1 MTIDLNMMIDLRDL
15 QVALDVAQRAE
26 MGWFDIEFTMY
37 GCAYW
42 AKGKRYYKLSAYQ
55 EKIYAFIEEGAK
67 NDVITSDICALTRKY
82 PVPTGM
88 REYIALEVKKE
99 LAREM
104 ARQFPADFFR
114 FVEKL
119 MVLAIE
125 ETAMPF
131 LLQQWQTVY
140 CSFDAEKLRFFREMV
155 DDAYLSR
162 KLSRGSYLKMQ
173 ELISEEQKSMEDNF
187 VVKDILEK
195 TFYGLVYEAQDQL
208 KYVINARPGIIY
220 QKKSELEMQGI
231 FTSMVYHKTYYY
243 NYDRL
248 LTDVHKAFEQELK
261 EQLTLEH
268 MRALQ
273 AIYKQHGQISK
284 AQFASYMQ
292 DIQEKYG
299 QAAAQTLRHYGYR
312 WGILW

>member
-1 MTIDLNMMIDLRDL
+1 
-15 QVALDVAQRAE
+15 
-26 MGWFDIEFTMY
+26 
-37 GCAYW
+37 
-42 AKGKRYYKLSAYQ
+42 
-55 EKIYAFIEEGAK
+55 
-67 NDVITSDICALTRKY
+67 
-82 PVPTGM
+82 
-88 REYIALEVKKE
+88 
-99 LAREM
+99 
-104 ARQFPADFFR
+104 
-114 FVEKL
+114 
-119 MVLAIE
+119 
-125 ETAMPF
+125 MPF

-173 ELISEEQKSMEDNF
+173 DLISEEQKSMEDNF

-220 QKKSELEMQGI
+220 QKKAELEMQGI